1 MDQKLTL
8 SETYLPYSGLEESY
22 PGAWE
27 VRVWLV
33 VGTYGGY
40 VTNELQRLQ
49 NLQIGP
55 REVRL
60 QDNPSFQ
67 VIDDPLDNLLFPE
80 SY

>member
-8 SETYLPYSGLEESY
+8 SETYLPYTGLEESY
-22 PGAWE
+22 LGALE

-33 VGTYGGY
+33 VSTYGGY

-60 QDNPSFQ
+60 QENPSFQ

>member
-8 SETYLPYSGLEESY
+8 NETYLPYPGLEESY

-40 VTNELQRLQ
+40 VTNELQ

-55 REVRL
+55 RAVRL

-80 SY
+80 RY

>member
-1 MDQKLTL
+1 M
-8 SETYLPYSGLEESY
+8 GI
-22 PGAWE
+22 
-27 VRVWLV
+27 V
-33 VGTYGGY
+33 VGIYGGY

-49 NLQIGP
+49 NLQFGP

-80 SY
+80 RY